1 MHEKVNVRFKR
12 TQLHR
17 VEKVGYKVLLDS
29 TQPNVPECLEI
40 LRFLTTHSKLLSTR
54 NDSGITPKGP
64 MGPWVPWPLGAE
76 GALSPLAQPPQ
87 GPIRSAEGAMG
98 PLALGP
104 WTLWRRAASR
114 GLYIYI

>member
-64 MGPWVPWPLGAE
+64 MGP
-76 GALSPLAQPPQ
+76 
-87 GPIRSAEGAMG
+87 IRSAEGAMG

-104 WTLWRRAASR
+104 FGDA
-114 GLYIYI
+114 

>member
-40 LRFLTTHSKLLSTR
+40 LRILTTHSKLLSTR

-98 PLALGP
+98 PLALWP
-104 WTLWRRAASR
+104 LDPLATRSVARQ
-114 GLYIYI
+114 LYI

>member
-1 MHEKVNVRFKR
+1 MYENVRFKR
-12 TQLHR
+12 TKLHR
-17 VEKVGYKVLLDS
+17 VEKVGYKALLDS

-76 GALSPLAQPPQ
+76 GAL
-87 GPIRSAEGAMG
+87 G
-98 PLALGP
+98 PLGHPLVMAA
-104 WTLWRRAASR
+104 WRRAVLKSTILDRFAWGAWR
-114 GLYIYI
+114 V